1 MPLFPRTTM
10 IPRHCF
16 DPRRQ
21 AQLSDWVLGIA
32 FTAFFAVLIRA
43 VVRFH
48 G

>member
-10 IPRHCF
+10 IFRNCL
-16 DPRRQ
+16 DPLRR
-21 AQLSDWVLGIA
+21 ARLGDWVLGAA
-32 FTAFFAVLIRA
+32 FAAFFAVLIRA

>member
-10 IPRHCF
+10 IPRHCL

-21 AQLSDWVLGIA
+21 AQLGDLALGAA
-32 FTAFFAVLIRA
+32 FAAFFAVLIRA